1 MQKILNS
8 FTETYEKK
16 INDLQSENNN
26 MNKKIND
33 LQSENNN
40 MNTKINDLQSIMN
53 KRQSEMD
60 AEKSIMNKK
69 INDLQSENNNM
80 NNNISKLSIEVE
92 DLKNELNTIKIRDK
106 IKNILKSFSFI
117 LTAAEEKELEQKI
130 KKPIEIYPKA
140 FEKHYAKYSEFKK
153 FLFLKILL
161 TKSCELLEEG
171 NRSAHTLLSQY
182 YIEKIEN
189 FVTKNKIAN
198 NFINAEKILFLSLCD
213 LPEEYINYSIELV
226 NDCLDE
232 NFSKIFVRSKD
243 VFEEFILG
251 ENIE

>member
-1 MQKILNS
+1 MTHRLALQKIRKIPIIYIISFILFGIIWKSVHHPTKKIIKKKNDNEEEKISTNESDTKSLNGNGENLKINLSIKYTEKTIIPLNENDNSESSLSLEKMQKILNS

-33 LQSENNN
+33 LLSENI
-40 MNTKINDLQSIMN
+40 K
-53 KRQSEMD
+53 
-60 AEKSIMNKK
+60 
-69 INDLQSENNNM
+69 M

-140 FEKHYAKYSEFKK
+140 FEKHYEKYNELKK

-171 NRSAHTLLSQY
+171 N
-182 YIEKIEN
+182 
-189 FVTKNKIAN
+189 
-198 NFINAEKILFLSLCD
+198 
-213 LPEEYINYSIELV
+213 
-226 NDCLDE
+226 
-232 NFSKIFVRSKD
+232 
-243 VFEEFILG
+243 
-251 ENIE
+251 